1 MQILVYIW
9 TQEEVIVKAVVAT
22 LGIFAVFPLLHFLPI
37 RWKARHVMSGEVSNN
52 LRSAEEGAIVPA
64 HQQLEV
70 TGPLRRVLT
79 SPAEFTDSPVLAN
92 SRPAGEFP
100 LGSGPGTS

>member
-9 TQEEVIVKAVVAT
+9 TQEEVVVKAVVST

-52 LRSAEEGAIVPA
+52 LRSAEEGAIVLAP
-64 HQQLEV
+64 QQV
-70 TGPLRRVLT
+70 TGHLRRVLT
-79 SPAEFTDSPVLAN
+79 SPAEFTDSPILVN
-92 SRPAGEFP
+92 PRPAGDFP
-100 LGSGPGTS
+100 LTSVPGTS